1 MESNLGYAGTS
12 AIGVLGLTIV
22 WLVVKYYIKS
32 RMEEQS
38 RQNEARIRT
47 LIKKLSSSRSC
58 NKANHIICNDEKL
71 MGEESIL
78 AVFNDMIDHK
88 VEAALCNSKELISL
102 AAELAHLGPWKYHH
116 EKNLFE
122 FDDQFYIIYATD
134 VAREGSFMTREEYTR
149 NFVHPDDADMVAAE
163 VEKMFMTT
171 ERRYITEL
179 KHRII
184 RRDGE
189 VRTVFVRV
197 DVIKDNE
204 GKIQTWYGVNQD
216 ITEREI
222 MEAALHNSREMLS
235 LAAELAHI
243 GPWKYHQ
250 QVGLFEFD
258 NEFYAIL
265 GTDAAREGFFMT
277 SDVYRRN
284 FVHPDDVW
292 IFDKSEVEKL
302 RSVQKRNYSYQYE
315 HRIIRRDGE
324 VRTVAVQGNIIKDA
338 EGKIIKW
345 YGAIQDITEQKQAE
359 AALCQQTEKIRRIA
373 YTDVLTGLSNRAHL
387 NEWLEGELEQAC
399 CGKSAGGVLFIDL
412 DDLKTV
418 NDTLGHT
425 YGDAIIVEAGK
436 RIEKEV
442 NEAAFVGRIGGDEF
456 VVILPGKRDRQ
467 YVAVVA
473 DKMINAF
480 CQDIEVCGES
490 FHLSASIGITM
501 YPDDGETAEDI
512 LKNADNAMYFAKNS
526 GKNCW
531 RFYDADMQAAAYEK
545 MMLTNS
551 LRRAVENNEFELV
564 YQPQV
569 NIADGVIVGFEAL
582 LRWNSPEHGIVSP
595 ARFIPLAEQNK
606 LIRAIGAWVL
616 QEACRFARRLADN
629 GWGNIGVA
637 VNVSPKQLC
646 ADCFIDSVRDA
657 VHNAGILP
665 NQLEIEI
672 TENVMI
678 ASLKESISKLEEL
691 QSMGIRLA
699 LDDFGA
705 GYSSLTYLQQLP
717 VQTLKIDKSFIDMIL
732 VAGSKKTIIS
742 TIVDMAHLMELTVVA
757 EGVET
762 EVQLEYLTK
771 SHCDFAQG
779 YLISRPVPEKE
790 ALQFL
795 AQR

>member
-1 MESNLGYAGTS
+1 MEFET
-12 AIGVLGLTIV
+12 
-22 WLVVKYYIKS
+22 
-32 RMEEQS
+32 
-38 RQNEARIRT
+38 RIRK
-47 LIKKLSSSRSC
+47 LINKLSSSRSC
-58 NKANHIICNDEKL
+58 NKVNYIICNDEKL
-71 MGEESIL
+71 TDDESIL
-78 AVFNDMIDHK
+78 AVIDRK
-88 VEAALCNSKELISL
+88 VEAALRNSKELLSL
-102 AAELAHLGPWKYHH
+102 AAELAYLGPWKYHH

-122 FDDQFYIIYATD
+122 FDDQFYIIYGTD
-134 VAREGSFMTREEYTR
+134 VVREGSFMTPEEYTR
-149 NFVHPDDADMVAAE
+149 KFVHPDDADMVAVE
-163 VEKMFMTT
+163 VEKMLRTT
-171 ERRYITEL
+171 ERRYIAEL
-179 KHRII
+179 EHRII

-189 VRTVFVRV
+189 VRTVLVRI
-197 DVIKDNE
+197 DVIRDNAGE
-204 GKIQTWYGVNQD
+204 IQTWYGVNQD
-216 ITEREI
+216 ITERKA
-222 MEAALHNSREMLS
+222 MEAALNNSREMLS
-235 LAAELAHI
+235 LAAELAHL

-250 QVGLFEFD
+250 QVGFFEFD

-277 SDVYRRN
+277 PDVYRRN

-292 IFDKSEVEKL
+292 IFEKSEVEKL
-302 RSVQKRNYSYQYE
+302 RSVQERHHSYQFE

-338 EGKIIKW
+338 DGKIIKW
-345 YGAIQDITEQKQAE
+345 YGAIQDITDQKQAE

-373 YTDVLTGLSNRAHL
+373 YTDALTGLSNRAHL
-387 NEWLEGELEQAC
+387 NEWLEGELEQAR

-412 DDLKTV
+412 DDLKTI

-436 RIEKEV
+436 RIKKEV

-456 VVILPGKRDRQ
+456 LVILPGKRDRQ
-467 YVAVVA
+467 YCAAVA

-480 CQDIEVCGES
+480 CQDIEVFGES

-501 YPDDGETAEDI
+501 YPDDGKTVEDI
-512 LKNADNAMYFAKNS
+512 LKNADNAMYFAKSS

-531 RFYDADMQAAAYEK
+531 KFYDADMQAAAYEK
-545 MMLTNS
+545 MLLTNS

-582 LRWNSPEHGIVSP
+582 LRWNSPEHGVVPPS
-595 ARFIPLAEQNK
+595 RFIPLAEQNG
-606 LIRAIGAWVL
+606 LIKAIGTWVL

-629 GWGNIGVA
+629 GWGNLGVA

-646 ADCFIDSVRDA
+646 ADCFIDSVRNA

-691 QSMGIRLA
+691 QAMGIRLA
-699 LDDFGA
+699 LDDFGT
-705 GYSSLTYLQQLP
+705 GYSSLTYLQRLP

-742 TIVDMAHLMELTVVA
+742 TIVDMAHLMEMTVVA

-762 EVQLEYLTK
+762 EIQLEYLAN